1 MRLDFLFPRE
11 CAWCGKE
18 GDYLCQ
24 QCKQTL
30 TAHPEICPFCHKQS
44 KNFRVCKNCKEL
56 YPTLEGIVIGFAY
69 KDLLKKLIYKV
80 KFFHKKD
87 GIEFLMK
94 RLSLVFRINESL
106 REKREKNQIFLSFVP
121 SHWRRKYFEKGYNQS
136 EMLAKALAKELQI
149 PFLQVAKKTKYTL
162 SQLHFDKKGRE
173 TNLRNVFECLDLTQ
187 IPLHS
192 SIVIVDDVTTT
203 GSTILELSKV
213 IKESRSDLHVRGL
226 VIARHM

>member
-1 MRLDFLFPRE
+1 
-11 CAWCGKE
+11 
-18 GDYLCQ
+18 
-24 QCKQTL
+24 
-30 TAHPEICPFCHKQS
+30 
-44 KNFRVCKNCKEL
+44 
-56 YPTLEGIVIGFAY
+56 
-69 KDLLKKLIYKV
+69 
-80 KFFHKKD
+80 
-87 GIEFLMK
+87 MK

-162 SQLHFDKKGRE
+162 SQLHFDRKGRE
-173 TNLRNVFECLDLTQ
+173 TNLRNVFECLDLTKV
-187 IPLHS
+187 PLHA

>member
-1 MRLDFLFPRE
+1 
-11 CAWCGKE
+11 
-18 GDYLCQ
+18 
-24 QCKQTL
+24 
-30 TAHPEICPFCHKQS
+30 
-44 KNFRVCKNCKEL
+44 
-56 YPTLEGIVIGFAY
+56 
-69 KDLLKKLIYKV
+69 
-80 KFFHKKD
+80 
-87 GIEFLMK
+87 MK

-106 REKREKNQIFLSFVP
+106 REKREKNQIFFSFVP

-162 SQLHFDKKGRE
+162 SQLHFDRKGRE
-173 TNLRNVFECLDLTQ
+173 TNLKNVFECLDLTQ
-187 IPLHS
+187 IPLHA